1 MSVLLINYRVERY
14 NSSEEFLS
22 REGLIVHT
30 PDGYGTIA
38 KQYPRKGFNR
48 VGVRLI
54 TTGEIYYYFLSELK

>member
-1 MSVLLINYRVERY
+1 M
-14 NSSEEFLS
+14 
-22 REGLIVHT
+22 REGITVHT